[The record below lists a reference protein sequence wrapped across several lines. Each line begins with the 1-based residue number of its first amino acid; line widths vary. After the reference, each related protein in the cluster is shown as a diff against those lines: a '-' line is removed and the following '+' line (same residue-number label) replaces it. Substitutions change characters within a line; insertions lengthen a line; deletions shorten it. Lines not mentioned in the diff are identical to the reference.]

1 MTIGEKIRLARVS
14 QHMTQ
19 SEVVG
24 DVITRNMLSAIESGK
39 ATPSL
44 DTLLYL
50 SGKLDLPIAYLLAD
64 EDISTHKRND
74 LIKNA
79 RKAFAQRNYD
89 ECISIFKDV
98 DELDDEIAYIL
109 AYSNFECG
117 IAAAK
122 NGSFITAQEYLTL
135 AKKYCAQTVYD
146 TKAIECRIPLY
157 VSFVKNVNSPLLE
170 FDQKGYLDMMSDA
183 IDYEFFKYIC
193 QDSDYQYEDLLFK
206 KHFEAKNKMKER
218 KYSEAIEILLD
229 IADSKNVYGYN
240 AYLIYCVYGDLD
252 NCYKQICDFENAYK
266 YSVKRISMLEG
277 FNS

>member
-14 QHMTQ
+14 QQMTQ

-50 SGKLDLPIAYLLAD
+50 SGKLDLPIAYLLSD

-89 ECISIFKDV
+89 ECISIVKDI

-109 AYSNFECG
+109 AYSSFECG

-170 FDQKGYLDMMSDA
+170 FDQKGYLDIMSDA

-193 QDSDYQYEDLLFK
+193 QDFDYQYEDLLFK